1 MCETWVAAQPTLKIA
16 ADVLYETVSTT
27 DEQEAKILHG
37 KQPPK
42 TEENEMATK
51 IDPAPC
57 HTLKCPNLSI
67 YQASKQKLLPERM
80 TKNYPKIKIIR
91 QFRRQNF
98 RYRAEHSSVKFKFQ
112 KSKPSLDKH
121 FFFAN
126 KES

>member
-42 TEENEMATK
+42 TEENEIATK

-67 YQASKQKLLPERM
+67 YQASKQKSLLQKLKSFNKLEDKISDVEQSIHLSNSNS
-80 TKNYPKIKIIR
+80 KN
-91 QFRRQNF
+91 QN
-98 RYRAEHSSVKFKFQ
+98 
-112 KSKPSLDKH
+112 PP
-121 FFFAN
+121 
-126 KES
+126 